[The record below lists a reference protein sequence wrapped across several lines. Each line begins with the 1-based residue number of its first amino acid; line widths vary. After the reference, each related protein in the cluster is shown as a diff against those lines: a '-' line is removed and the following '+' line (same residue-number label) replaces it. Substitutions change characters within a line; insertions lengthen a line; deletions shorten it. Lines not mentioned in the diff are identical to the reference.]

1 MGEIV
6 VAHFCVEGDGKVVL
20 ERCLRD
26 EFSKETLIYE
36 CTLAGKGLATR
47 ALITVS

>member
-20 ERCLRD
+20 ERCLN
-26 EFSKETLIYE
+26 LWWI
-36 CTLAGKGLATR
+36 
-47 ALITVS
+47 